1 MGRLTLLL
9 DKDKK
14 ERLTVPVYLTED
26 KVKEVDNFLTD
37 NKKSLESS
45 YVDILS
51 NYLIQMNG

>member
-37 NKKSLESS
+37 KRQNKS
-45 YVDILS
+45 V
-51 NYLIQMNG
+51 